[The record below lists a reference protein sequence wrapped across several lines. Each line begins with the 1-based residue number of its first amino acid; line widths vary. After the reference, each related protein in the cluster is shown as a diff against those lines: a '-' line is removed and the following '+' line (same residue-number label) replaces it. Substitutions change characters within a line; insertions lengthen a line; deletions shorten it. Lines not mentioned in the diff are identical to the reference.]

1 MSCDNDACQW
11 CLEWPAVFDHRIV
24 RSYRTSAGAL
34 NIVQIVRICEGCRM
48 EDEKEQARAIL
59 GFIRR

>member
-1 MSCDNDACQW
+1 M
-11 CLEWPAVFDHRIV
+11 FDHRIV